1 MKLKKTSLLLVS
13 LLAIAILCGCG
24 AQDAETETA
33 AGTAEPTSYI
43 DLTSAVIIRSDY
55 ASDTLVGSAVELL
68 KALNEQPEADVKITN
83 DDNMMYGAG
92 DPGAVRILF
101 GETNVC
107 PEGSDKTY
115 YSSAVEALGESD
127 HIIMVFE
134 DNTIVLAGK
143 TESAVKRAAKAF
155 AGEYL
160 AGGEK
165 LVSNTAFSKTGE
177 KPQPASDDFSDFV
190 PTLRFIAATDTHIKD
205 QDTVEKERL
214 LDMFRYSYAYADSQE
229 YKSIDAVVF
238 SGDVTD
244 HGTAKQLTRF
254 RNAVESSIREETQF
268 ICAMGNHEFFNGSQS
283 IFERVIQQDADQHN
297 IINGFHFIT
306 ISPEGA
312 GANDYSSK
320 YDWVRAELDKA
331 IADNPEAPIFV
342 FQHHHIRDTVYVSE
356 EWYTDQL
363 DEIFKDYPNIVN
375 FSGHSHGAI
384 NNPRSIYQDK
394 YTALGAGTLSYF
406 EMNSGMSY
414 GTIPPRAGQAAQF
427 YIIEVDENNRV
438 RVLPFNILTGK
449 FFTRQTEGK
458 PDEQLIWY
466 IPTPSDPD
474 TFTYT
479 RDRWT
484 DSAPP
489 YFDDDAAITAKVT
502 ANGTRVGFTFPQAHD
517 DDCVYSYK
525 LELKGKGYSFGYS
538 VFSEYYFEPMPETI
552 TISATG
558 IKEGNTY
565 TVTITAYDCYG
576 IPCEKPLVCE
586 FNA

>member
-1 MKLKKTSLLLVS
+1 MKYKKKLLLLVIIH
-13 LLAIAILCGCG
+13 LLTVLCSCG
-24 AQDAETETA
+24 NSEAQITQETEIS
-33 AGTAEPTSYI
+33 EPQSYI
-43 DLTSAVIIRSDY
+43 DLASAVIIRSDY
-55 ASDTLVGSAVELL
+55 ASDAIVKTAVELL
-68 KALNEQPEADVKITN
+68 GAFNEQFGGNVKITN
-83 DDNMMYGAG
+83 DDDMMYGA
-92 DPGAVRILF
+92 DAEGAVRVLV
-101 GETNVC
+101 GDTKLS
-107 PEGSDKTY
+107 PDGSDATY
-115 YSSAVEALGESD
+115 YSSAMEALGDSD
-127 HIIMVFE
+127 HIIMIFE

-143 TESAVKRAAKAF
+143 RNLRQSAQPKPLPANTSAAGKAHVKHSFPERAKSAA
-155 AGEYL
+155 A
-160 AGGEK
+160 
-165 LVSNTAFSKTGE
+165 
-177 KPQPASDDFSDFV
+177 ASDDFSDFV
-190 PTLRFIAATDTHIKD
+190 PTLRFIASHRHSYKGSGHRR
-205 QDTVEKERL
+205 KERL

-268 ICAMGNHEFFNGSQS
+268 ICSMGNHEFFNGSQS

-320 YDWVRAELDKA
+320 YDWVREELDKA

-394 YTALGAGTLSYF
+394 YTLLGAGTLSYF

-414 GTIPPRAGQAAQF
+414 GTVPPRAGLAAQF
-427 YIIEVDENNRV
+427 FIIEADENNRV
-438 RVLPFNILTGK
+438 RILPFNILTGN

-458 PDEQLIWY
+458 PEEQLIWY
-466 IPTPSDPD
+466 LTAPSDPD
-474 TFTYT
+474 TFVYT
-479 RDRWT
+479 RNAGLTPRRRILM
-484 DSAPP
+484 
-489 YFDDDAAITAKVT
+489 ITRLSPKS
-502 ANGTRVGFTFPQAHD
+502 PQRQPRLHYLPSGAH
-517 DDCVYSYK
+517 DDCVYSLK
-525 LELKGKGYSFGYS
+525 LELRQR
-538 VFSEYYFEPMPETI
+538 I
-552 TISATG
+552 LIQLLG
-558 IKEGNTY
+558 IFR
-565 TVTITAYDCYG
+565 I
-576 IPCEKPLVCE
+576 L
-586 FNA
+586 F

>member
-1 MKLKKTSLLLVS
+1 MKYKKKLLLLVIIH
-13 LLAIAILCGCG
+13 LLTVLCSCG
-24 AQDAETETA
+24 NSEAQITQETEIS
-33 AGTAEPTSYI
+33 EPQSYI
-43 DLTSAVIIRSDY
+43 DLASAVIIRSDY
-55 ASDTLVGSAVELL
+55 ASDAIVKTAVELL
-68 KALNEQPEADVKITN
+68 GAFNEQFGGNVKITN
-83 DDNMMYGAG
+83 DDDMMYGA
-92 DPGAVRILF
+92 DAEGAVRVLV
-101 GETNVC
+101 GDTKLS
-107 PEGSDKTY
+107 PDGSDATY
-115 YSSAVEALGESD
+115 YSSAMEALGDSD
-127 HIIMVFE
+127 HIIMIFE

-143 TESAVKRAAKAF
+143 TESATKRAAKAF

-160 AGGEK
+160 SGGEK
-165 LVSNTAFSKTGE
+165 LMSNTPFSRTGE

-190 PTLRFIAATDTHIKD
+190 PTLRFIAATDIHIKD

-268 ICAMGNHEFFNGSQS
+268 ICSMGNHEFFNGSQS

-320 YDWVRAELDKA
+320 YDWVREELDKA

-394 YTALGAGTLSYF
+394 YTLLGAGTLSYF

-414 GTIPPRAGQAAQF
+414 GTVPPRAGLAAQF
-427 YIIEVDENNRV
+427 FIIEADENNRV
-438 RVLPFNILTGK
+438 RILPFNILTGN

-458 PDEQLIWY
+458 PEEQLIWY
-466 IPTPSDPD
+466 LTAPSDPD
-474 TFTYT
+474 TFVYT
-479 RDRWT
+479 RERWT

-489 YFDDDAAITAKVT
+489 YFDDNAVITAKVT
-502 ANGTRVGFTFPQAHD
+502 ANGSRVSITFPQARD

-525 LELKGKGYSFGYS
+525 LELKGKGYSFSYS

-552 TISATG
+552 SISATG

-565 TVTITAYDCYG
+565 TATITAYDCYG
-576 IPCEKPLVCE
+576 IPCENPLVYE
-586 FNA
+586 FTA